1 MGSVFPPYVPLQRD
15 AIPVKRVAYD
25 WHTLP
30 RSPRTWVEAEAFLYE
45 SGCPWAQYI
54 DWLPMYDAPL
64 RETGITIEVSC
75 RNLSDYGEKQQGYL
89 LVLDGN
95 TQEPCNFGRQ
105 LVLYQE
111 FPVERRN
118 GETWGEAGQRTYEQ
132 SARPAAFDYL
142 LEAQEFLMRFLL
154 LETDD
159 EFRTFRAIASG
170 EERLL
175 LRKHKWAFTHAGLAL
190 HCGWKRK
197 AHERGEVHPDLARIV
212 PVLER
217 LLSTGLV
224 KRDEDEFHTPEFGGL
239 RLDTYHPFVVFSRR
253 MPVQATEGV

>member
-1 MGSVFPPYVPLQRD
+1 MESVFPPYVPLQRD

-45 SGCPWAQYI
+45 SGCPWSQYI

-75 RNLSDYGEKQQGYL
+75 RNLSDYDEKQQGYL

-95 TQEPCNFGRQ
+95 TQEPCSFGRQ

-118 GETWGEAGQRTYEQ
+118 GEAWGEAGQRTYEQ
-132 SARPAAFDYL
+132 YTRPAAFDYL
-142 LEAQEFLMRFLL
+142 QEAQEFLMRFLL
-154 LETDD
+154 LEKDD
-159 EFRTFRAIASG
+159 EFRVFRAIASG

-175 LRKHKWAFTHAGLAL
+175 LGMQHKWPFTLAGLAHNL
-190 HCGWKRK
+190 GWKRQED
-197 AHERGEVHPDLARIV
+197 ERGQMHPDLVRIV

-224 KRDEDEFHTPEFGGL
+224 EKDEDEFHTPEFGGL
-239 RLDTYHPFVVFSRR
+239 RLDIHHPFVVFSRNMLR
-253 MPVQATEGV
+253 KNA